1 MLDANAAKATH
12 ARRLLLPKNPQLP
25 RGEMLAGSHPKR
37 DAKTAIPVLVVA
49 VSELIIEL
57 LDGFILKTHN
67 IAGLEV

>member
-1 MLDANAAKATH
+1 MLKANAAKATH
-12 ARRLLLPKNPQLP
+12 TRRLLLPKNPQLP

-37 DAKTAIPVLVVA
+37 DTKTAIPVQVV
-49 VSELIIEL
+49 VMSGLITEL